1 MAEEQKQDKESQPQ
15 VVDAMHHVGPTLES
29 EEEQVYVP
37 RRETIPDERRAAA
50 AAEGGMHVHTISRE
64 PGEERLTEHEESG
77 SEPLKTRL
85 PGDTSSDPHTD
96 IDQNVDQK

>member
-1 MAEEQKQDKESQPQ
+1 MAEEPKTRKESQPV
-15 VVDAMHHVGPTLES
+15 VVDAVRHVGPTLES

-37 RRETIPDERRAAA
+37 RRETIPDERRAEA
-50 AAEGGMHVHTISRE
+50 AAESGMHVHTVSKE
-64 PGEERLTEHEESG
+64 AGEERAAEHEESG

-96 IDQNVDQK
+96 VVQNVDQK